1 MRSTRR
7 TCSDEA
13 PTEPPQAE
21 LLKLGSNVALAMLNA
36 QGVYEWWIGRVQQMF
51 RKSSGA
57 KGRYMQVT
65 EPQLYSDAWQSK
77 MKVVCNWYT
86 RQKQPPLSF
95 LYGSKGGVSDPK
107 QYCLEHALAL
117 VELDF
122 AADTELYTLRDS
134 AQESQLNA
142 ALRLTMPSIIKKGSK
157 KL

>member
-1 MRSTRR
+1 M
-7 TCSDEA
+7 
-13 PTEPPQAE
+13 
-21 LLKLGSNVALAMLNA
+21 
-36 QGVYEWWIGRVQQMF
+36 VQM
-51 RKSSGA
+51 
-57 KGRYMQVT
+57 T

-77 MKVVCNWYT
+77 MKVVCNWYK

-95 LYGSKGGVSDPK
+95 PYGSKGGVSDPK

-157 KL
+157 KTHGEEQVAFEARVERETMPAPAPKRQRGAPTD

>member
-1 MRSTRR
+1 M
-7 TCSDEA
+7 
-13 PTEPPQAE
+13 
-21 LLKLGSNVALAMLNA
+21 
-36 QGVYEWWIGRVQQMF
+36 
-51 RKSSGA
+51 
-57 KGRYMQVT
+57 T

-77 MKVVCNWYT
+77 MKVVCNWYK
-86 RQKQPPLSF
+86 RQEQPPLPF

-142 ALRLTMPSIIKKGSK
+142 ALRLTMPSIIEKGSK
-157 KL
+157 KTRGEKQVAFEARVERETMPAPAPKRQRGAPTD